1 MHVPTLFKKAFIT
14 FSGRLYLSDAVRN
27 AAYRWAWAHIRELPT
42 GASVVDIGSRD
53 SLFPAFLAWR
63 RYFVR
68 SIERDNRFSLRQQ
81 VIRRHWNVSYVID
94 NCDFLAAT
102 IPGKCDAICSLFS
115 LQHSGDDDIY
125 AYRSAARQLR
135 DGGMLLSA
143 TEYRHAG
150 TRFQLERDDGA
161 MRIYGPDDIG
171 SRLEKPLFDE
181 GMTEFDRVYLGVS
194 ENLKNVFTVTEPKDA
209 SYIFL
214 LFRKKQAF

>member
-1 MHVPTLFKKAFIT
+1 MHVPTLLKKALIT

-27 AAYRWAWAHIRELPT
+27 TAYRWAWEHIRELPT

-68 SIERDNRFSLRQQ
+68 SIERDSRFSLQQ
-81 VIRRHWNVSYVID
+81 QSNCRHWNVSFVID

-115 LQHSGDDDIY
+115 LQHSGDDDMY
-125 AYRSAARQLR
+125 AYHSAAKKLR
-135 DGGMLLSA
+135 SGGIFLSA
-143 TEYRHAG
+143 TEYRHGG
-150 TRFQLERDDGA
+150 THYHLERDDGA
-161 MRIYGPDDIG
+161 MRIYGPEAIET
-171 SRLEKPLFDE
+171 RLEKPLFDE
-181 GMTEFDRVYLGVS
+181 GMAEFDRVYLGVS
-194 ENLKNVFTVTEPKDA
+194 ENRKHVFTVTEPQQA

-214 LFRKKQAF
+214 LFKKN

>member
-1 MHVPTLFKKAFIT
+1 MHLPTLFKKALIT
-14 FSGRLYLSDAVRN
+14 FSGRLYLSDSVRN
-27 AAYRWAWAHIRELPT
+27 AAYRWGWSHIRELPV

-53 SLFPAFLAWR
+53 SLFPAFLSWR

-81 VIRRHWNVSYVID
+81 SIRCHWNVSYVID

-115 LQHSGDDDIY
+115 LQHSGDDDIR

-135 DGGMLLSA
+135 DGGIFLSA
-143 TEYRHAG
+143 TEYRHSG

-161 MRIYGPDDIG
+161 MRIYGPEDISG
-171 SRLEKPLFDE
+171 RLEKPMFDE
-181 GMTEFDRVYLGVS
+181 GMTEYDRVYLGVT
-194 ENLKNVFTVTEPKDA
+194 ENRKIVFTVTEPRQA

-214 LFRKKQAF
+214 LFKKE

>member
-1 MHVPTLFKKAFIT
+1 MHVPTLFKKALIT
-14 FSGRLYLSDAVRN
+14 FSGRLYLSDTVRN
-27 AAYRWAWAHIRELPT
+27 AAYRWAWDHISELPT

-53 SLFPAFLAWR
+53 SLFPAFLSWR

-68 SIERDNRFSLRQQ
+68 SIERDSRFSLRQQ
-81 VIRRHWNVSYVID
+81 LNCRHWNVSYVID

-135 DGGMLLSA
+135 DGGMFLSA
-143 TEYRHAG
+143 TEYRHTG
-150 TRFQLERDDGA
+150 TRFHFERDDGT
-161 MRIYGPDDIG
+161 MRIYGPEDIDG
-171 SRLEKPLFDE
+171 RLEKPLFDE
-181 GMTEFDRVYLGVS
+181 GMAEYDRVYLGIS
-194 ENLKNVFTVTEPKDA
+194 ENGKKVFTVTDPAQA

-214 LFRKKQAF
+214 LFKKN